1 MWRTA
6 WDFNLGG
13 EMKRAD
19 LFHPRVFSDQE
30 WAEGYYKRN
39 AKNIERVGKRF
50 VQLLKRSGFEGG
62 RILDTGCGFGA
73 VAIEIAKNFNDVE
86 IVGIDLGKPLLKLGQ
101 SLAEKSGVADRIDF
115 SEGDVQKLD
124 FKIDSFDV
132 VINTFM
138 LHIVDEPAVMLNEIE
153 RVAKNKGIIMVT
165 DLRRI
170 WLSLV
175 VKKLKTAFTLEEAK
189 EVVGKSNIR
198 PGRYSR
204 GPFWWDYMV
213 GV

>member
-1 MWRTA
+1 
-6 WDFNLGG
+6 
-13 EMKRAD
+13 MKRAD
-19 LFHPRVFSDQE
+19 LFHPRIFDDQE

-50 VQLLKRSGFEGG
+50 CHLLKLSGFEKG

-73 VAIEIAKNFNDVE
+73 VTIEIAKNFDDVE

-101 SLAEKSGVADRIDF
+101 SLAEEFAVADRIDF

-124 FKIDSFDV
+124 FETDSFDV

-138 LHIVDEPAVMLNEIE
+138 LHIVDDPVAMLNEAE
-153 RVAKNKGIIMVT
+153 RVAKKQGIIMIT

-170 WLSLV
+170 WLAFF
-175 VKKLKTAFTLEEAK
+175 VKKLKTAFTLEEGMG
-189 EVVGKSNIR
+189 VINKSNIR
-198 PGRYSR
+198 PGRYSK

>member
-1 MWRTA
+1 
-6 WDFNLGG
+6 
-13 EMKRAD
+13 MKRAE
-19 LFHPRVFSDQE
+19 LFHPQIFSDQE

-50 VQLLKRSGFEGG
+50 VRLLKSSGFEKGK
-62 RILDTGCGFGA
+62 ILDTGCGFGA
-73 VAIEIAKNFNDVE
+73 VAIEIAQSFKDVE
-86 IVGIDLGKPLLKLGQ
+86 IVGIDLGKPLLEMGQ
-101 SLAEKSGVADRIDF
+101 SLAEKSGVADRIHF

-124 FKIDSFDV
+124 FEIDSFDV

-138 LHIVDEPAVMLNEIE
+138 LHIVDDPVVMLNEIE
-153 RVAKNKGIIMVT
+153 RVTKKQGIIMIT

-175 VKKLKTAFTLEEAK
+175 VKKLKTAFILEEAK
-189 EVVGKSNIR
+189 EIINKSNMR
-198 PGRYSR
+198 LGRYSK
-204 GPFWWDYMV
+204 GPFWWDYMI

>member
-1 MWRTA
+1 
-6 WDFNLGG
+6 
-13 EMKRAD
+13 MKRAD
-19 LFHPRVFSDQE
+19 LFHPRIFSDQE

-50 VQLLKRSGFEGG
+50 LQLLRSSGFERGK
-62 RILDTGCGFGA
+62 ILDTGCGFGA
-73 VAIEIAKNFNDVE
+73 VAIEIAESFKDVG
-86 IVGIDLGKPLLKLGQ
+86 IIGIDLGKPLLKLGQ
-101 SLAEKSGVADRIDF
+101 SLAEKSGVADRMDF

-124 FKIDSFDV
+124 FEDDSFDV

-138 LHIVDEPAVMLNEIE
+138 LHIVEDPVVMLNEIE
-153 RVAKNKGIIMVT
+153 RVAKKQARIMIT

-170 WLSLV
+170 WLALV
-175 VKKLKTAFTLEEAK
+175 VKKLKTAFTLDEGM
-189 EVVGKSNIR
+189 EVIKKSNIR
-198 PGRYSR
+198 SGRYSK

>member
-1 MWRTA
+1 
-6 WDFNLGG
+6 
-13 EMKRAD
+13 MKRAE
-19 LFHPRVFSDQE
+19 LFHPRIFSDQE

-50 VQLLKRSGFEGG
+50 AQLLKLSGFKRG
-62 RILDTGCGFGA
+62 RILDAGCGFGS
-73 VAIEIAKNFNDVE
+73 VAIEIAKSFNDVE

-124 FKIDSFDV
+124 FEIDFFDV

-138 LHIVDEPAVMLNEIE
+138 LHIVDDPVLMLNEIE
-153 RVAKNKGIIMVT
+153 RVAKKQGRIMIT

-170 WLSLV
+170 WLALV
-175 VKKLKTAFTLEEAK
+175 VKKLKTAFTLEEVK
-189 EVVGKSNIR
+189 EVINKSNIR
-198 PGRYSR
+198 PGRYSK
-204 GPFWWDYMV
+204 GPFWWDYMF